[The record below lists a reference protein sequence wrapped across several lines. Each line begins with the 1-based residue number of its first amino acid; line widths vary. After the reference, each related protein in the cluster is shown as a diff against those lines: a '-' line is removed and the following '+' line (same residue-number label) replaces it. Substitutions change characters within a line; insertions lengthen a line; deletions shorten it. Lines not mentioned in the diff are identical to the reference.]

1 MELNENMNEVLDDN
15 KKHYTLNRAKAMLE
29 RQDMIQ
35 YMLQNKLMTD
45 NDKNIINAI
54 AIKQYRAIDQ
64 QDVNNLQAIKTRL
77 RWDEMTT
84 TNAAYLASIRT
95 FNNIND
101 SRLKTLFQ
109 EDKDRMLAIYEKY
122 KDNRLQFVD
131 PVDRSFVDA
140 IREYKKTYGNVTQN
154 KQYLVSTQKNTI
166 HPAPTQKNT
175 IHPAPTKKIKSCFAP
190 TQKNT
195 IHPVPMQRKVKV
207 IMKDDEVIDERYEK
221 EEQNIIKPYYVPT
234 QKPKLYFA
242 PMQRGVRVI
251 MKDDEVID
259 KRYEKEEQNIKNNKL
274 LLKHKRRESSKSP
287 E

>member
-166 HPAPTQKNT
+166 HPAPT
-175 IHPAPTKKIKSCFAP
+175 KKIKSCFAP

>member
-35 YMLQNKLMTD
+35 YMLRNKLMTY
-45 NDKNIINAI
+45 NDKDIIETI
-54 AIKQYRAIDQ
+54 ASKQYRAIDQ

-175 IHPAPTKKIKSCFAP
+175 IHP
-190 TQKNT
+190 
-195 IHPVPMQRKVKV
+195 VPMQRGVRV

-221 EEQNIIKPYYVPT
+221 EEQNIIKPYPVPT

-259 KRYEKEEQNIKNNKL
+259 KRYEKEEQNIENNKL
-274 LLKHKRRESSKSP
+274 LLKRKRRESSKSP

>member
-15 KKHYTLNRAKAMLE
+15 KKHYTINRAKAMLK

-45 NDKNIINAI
+45 NDKDIIEAI
-54 AIKQYRAIDQ
+54 ASKQYRAIDQ

-84 TNAAYLASIRT
+84 TNAAYLASIST

-101 SRLKTLFQ
+101 SRLKTLLK

-122 KDNRLQFVD
+122 KYRLQFVD

-140 IREYKKTYGNVTQN
+140 IREYKKKNGNVTQN
-154 KQYLVSTQKNTI
+154 KQYLVSTQINTIHHAPTQINTIHPVPMQINTI

-195 IHPVPMQRKVKV
+195 IHPVPMQRGVRV

-221 EEQNIIKPYYVPT
+221 EEQNI
-234 QKPKLYFA
+234 
-242 PMQRGVRVI
+242 
-251 MKDDEVID
+251 
-259 KRYEKEEQNIKNNKL
+259 KNNKL
-274 LLKHKRRESSKSP
+274 LLKRKRRESSKSP